1 MATTL
6 LDRIATAAADVGG
19 VTRRVV
25 GPDVERRA
33 RLALHHA
40 VARLPDPPG
49 LVSPA
54 RPLARPPRG
63 SGLKTVMGDFGYPGV
78 GWMLNSLYG
87 SPLHYMDQVI
97 ETYGRVSWSGMAG
110 RRIVNV
116 LSAEGIRQIL
126 VNREGHWSNEL
137 GWDWIIGPFFHRG
150 IMLLDDP
157 DHHRDRRIMQQAFTR
172 RRLEAYLAR
181 LAPVTATAIERWG
194 AGPMHVYPVLK
205 QLTLDVATDVFL
217 DEELEHRGRRG
228 ESQADAVNQAFID
241 CVRAGTGV
249 VRTDVPFTRWH
260 RGLEGRALLEAY
272 FQGRLATHRASD
284 GDDLLTALCQAES
297 EDGQSFSDED
307 VVNHI
312 IFLMMAAHDTSTISV
327 NAILWF
333 LVQHPGWQE
342 RCREESLALDSDVL
356 DLRAIGALE
365 SLDLVMKEALRMI
378 PPVFGMGRMPTVD
391 TEVDGWFVPAG
402 VATQVT
408 ALGPH
413 YDPELWSSPHQF
425 DPERFAE
432 HRREDRSH
440 PYAYLPFGGGAHKC
454 IGMHFGQME
463 VKTILHQLLR
473 RYRVVAARTEIG
485 TVATDW
491 DWTSLPKPLDDLPVI
506 LRPL

>member
-1 MATTL
+1 MAL
-6 LDRIATAAADVGG
+6 LDRITTD
-19 VTRRVV
+19 T
-25 GPDVERRA
+25 ERRA
-33 RLALHHA
+33 RVALHHA

-49 LVSPA
+49 LISRS

-87 SPLHYMDQVI
+87 SPLAYMDQVI
-97 ETYGRVSWSGMAG
+97 DTYGRVSWSGMAG

-181 LAPVTATAIERWG
+181 LAPVTASAIERWG

-217 DEELEHRGRRG
+217 DEELDHAGRGG
-228 ESQADAVNQAFID
+228 QAARVNQAFID

-260 RGLEGRALLEAY
+260 RGLEGRALLEDY
-272 FQGRLATHRASD
+272 FRARLPQHRASD
-284 GDDLLTALCQAES
+284 SDDLLTALCQAES
-297 EDGQSFSDED
+297 EDGQSFSDDD

-312 IFLMMAAHDTSTISV
+312 IFLMMAAHDTSTITV

-333 LVQHPGWQE
+333 LVQHRGWQE
-342 RCREESLALDSDVL
+342 RCREESMALDDDVL
-356 DLRAIGALE
+356 DLRTIGELG

-413 YDPELWSSPHQF
+413 YDPELWSSPSSF
-425 DPERFAE
+425 DPDRFAE

-463 VKTILHQLLR
+463 VKTILHQVLR
-473 RYRVVAARTEIG
+473 RYRVEAARPDMG
-485 TVATDW
+485 TVATAW
-491 DWTSLPKPLDDLPVI
+491 DWTSLPKPLDDLPVV